1 MLRNH
6 LLQLRPAI
14 CLVGLVFSFIFFQAA
29 IVLAD
34 EAAKPTSIPTRLI
47 IPAISLDEAVV
58 PVGLKEVK
66 IEGKTYYQWLT
77 DDNLVGWHNL
87 SAPLG
92 QAGNS
97 VLNGHSDIYAKV
109 FQDLPK
115 VEIGDELIVRS
126 GNQVYRYVVTK
137 KLLVQE
143 KGVSLAKRIENA
155 KLIMPTQDE
164 RLALI
169 TCAQPGATHR
179 LIITAQRVFKH

>member
-1 MLRNH
+1 
-6 LLQLRPAI
+6 
-14 CLVGLVFSFIFFQAA
+14 LVFSSIFFQAQ

-77 DDNLVGWHNL
+77 DDNRVGWHNL

-92 QAGNS
+92 QVGNT
-97 VLNGHSDIYAKV
+97 VLNGHSDINAKV

-115 VEIGDELIVRS
+115 VEIGDELIVCS
-126 GNQVYRYVVTK
+126 DNQVYRYVVTEK
-137 KLLVQE
+137 FLVQE

-155 KLIMPTQDE
+155 QLIMPTPDE
-164 RLALI
+164 RLTLI

-179 LIITAQRVFKH
+179 LVVIARRVLEH